1 MKKTFQILGAAMLA
15 LAVVGCENEPIDE
28 GTNTPVTP
36 DEPSIEEPA
45 EPAKL
50 VLRANLPATRTTLSS
65 DFKLSW
71 NNSDVMA
78 VFNAPTGTEDYSG
91 NLKFVIDEEATGKFT
106 PAEGVVVPYEEGVNY
121 DWYVLAPHRENT
133 GVAELTTPKGESKE
147 DGYFPIGAQTQTGY
161 NSSVHVSSQDIMVG
175 KATNTRT
182 PSVELKHLAVLH
194 KFTVTNNSNQPTVI
208 NKLTLNGGENK
219 IFGTFWIDL
228 TADEPAID
236 IAKANGTFNE
246 RALTV
251 KEGTELAVGASA
263 DFYMITAPFKLNTG
277 EIFKVTITTST
288 GEQTLEKTAPEDIEF
303 AAGTYNTAN
312 LVYDY
317 VPVYADHLYY
327 EKFNPSTALESLTTS
342 NLDVR
347 PARWTTYDKGGM
359 SVYDGNVNAVSYTNA
374 DNSTITRQVNA
385 SALIGM
391 DDLHARLGTNSASG
405 SITVEG
411 IKLHGYTKLN
421 LSLLQTYK
429 NSQLKVEYSVD
440 KGSNWTEL
448 ITWTNPSTA
457 TCEERSQD
465 FEVTEG
471 SEVIYLRLTGVGKT
485 SPRFDNIKLTW
496 QE

>member
-15 LAVVGCENEPIDE
+15 LAVVGCENEPIEE

-36 DEPSIEEPA
+36 DEPVVEEPA
-45 EPAKL
+45 EPAEFAL
-50 VLRANLPATRTTLSS
+50 YATLPATRTTLSS

-91 NLKFVIDEEATGKFT
+91 NLKFVIDENAEGKFT
-106 PAEGVVVPYEEGVNY
+106 PAEGVEVPYEEGVNY
-121 DWYVLAPHRENT
+121 DWFVLAPHRENT

-194 KFTVTNNSNQPTVI
+194 KFTVTNNSSQPTI
-208 NKLTLNGGENK
+208 ITKLTLNGGENK

-251 KEGTELAVGASA
+251 KEGTELAVGESA
-263 DFYMITAPFKLNTG
+263 DFYVVTAPFTLNTG
-277 EIFKVTITTST
+277 ETFKVTIATST
-288 GEQTLEKTAPEDIEF
+288 GTQVVEKTAESDITF

-312 LVYDY
+312 LVYDL
-317 VPVYADHLYY
+317 VPEPTPVFLDT
-327 EKFNPSTALESLTTS
+327 FGPSASYDKSNIINSNVSNIVLTWDKGTGCGSTDKMEGGALRFSSAKANSLTKWEKVAVDGNSTLTVS
-342 NLDVR
+342 YDLLLTDKSTTNKVTFKYKVTG
-347 PARWTTYDKGGM
+347 ASRWTT
-359 SVYDGNVNAVSYTNA
+359 VNVTELTEADVIKQVKFDITVDPAKTIDFHIVGANATSYTFL
-374 DNSTITRQVNA
+374 DN
-385 SALIGM
+385 M
-391 DDLHARLGTNSASG
+391 
-405 SITVEG
+405 
-411 IKLHGYTKLN
+411 KLD
-421 LSLLQTYK
+421 
-429 NSQLKVEYSVD
+429 VPA
-440 KGSNWTEL
+440 TE
-448 ITWTNPSTA
+448 
-457 TCEERSQD
+457 
-465 FEVTEG
+465 
-471 SEVIYLRLTGVGKT
+471 
-485 SPRFDNIKLTW
+485 
-496 QE
+496 